1 VLRRDHQRPSKR
13 RERGRSWR
21 RRGSP
26 RPGNWTTPG
35 RGAKRSPLLTV
46 EGADVSA
53 QLAQARELEA
63 KLAEEYRAVRLL
75 RASIAGPHSAPPAG
89 RRLRPGLP
97 PPPGC
102 TRLNLPAYPA
112 CSLRSAAAPAVM
124 AAYRRRRWVPVPE
137 PKPSREEMIETYL
150 QTLAKVVG
158 RYNEIRAISCRRV
171 GFLCNWVP

>member
-1 VLRRDHQRPSKR
+1 MQKKQNDKYF
-13 RERGRSWR
+13 G
-21 RRGSP
+21 
-26 RPGNWTTPG
+26 T
-35 RGAKRSPLLTV
+35 
-46 EGADVSA
+46 EGVYDFFWNSQIPHTSHKKKSNKIKWPPAPA
-53 QLAQARELEA
+53 EAPAR
-63 KLAEEYRAVRLL
+63 Y
-75 RASIAGPHSAPPAG
+75 GPHSAPPAG

-171 GFLCNWVP
+171 GFLCNWVPQLGCK